1 MEEFLKVRNCKYLL
15 SLSKMELKSIIY
27 DSSEYSK
34 EGNTY
39 SWEVYHSQIIKYLKL
54 VISQNGEM
62 PMTYKYAKNRTEGR
76 QYSSDFGI
84 QNLQHKIRTFIIDDR
99 YSDYDVSNAHPKIM
113 LYLANLHNI
122 NVPQLKMYCDSRKE
136 TLEKYN
142 LTKREVLVALNSD
155 NMRTKNT
162 WLKLFLLENKECKE
176 QLLTFYPD
184 LTTDNKKNPLS
195 SKINFL
201 LCKIENEIIQLVVN
215 SLKTDQ
221 YTKMF
226 DGLLCIEK
234 LDVNILNDITRKYNV
249 EWVEKKHHNEIFIP
263 ENWKDPELVLEQ
275 EIKDSNL
282 MYAKLK
288 LEFEKENCFV
298 RSPLCYVS
306 RVGGEYVLY
315 SHEKFKILHQASP
328 LVKNDENKYIRFINK
343 WLLDEKKRT
352 YDLFEFEPYNKE
364 GPSKCTNKFNKFVPF
379 SFTKEYVEPDMDFIE
394 KYVNTLIYNLCGG
407 EKDAY
412 EYLLKYIASLIQ
424 YPSVQCEQA
433 VVMLGKEGVG
443 KDQLTFLIECM
454 LDNQNYSTKTS
465 DVDLLFGAFNSEAEH
480 KIMIQLNEASN
491 SSAVEYLEKFK
502 DKTTA
507 KYILINPKGVTPY
520 KTKNCM
526 RLFIAS
532 NNKKPVVLSEN
543 DRRFFVIKSTD
554 VLLQDR
560 VFFKAFTEGLADRE
574 IVGGVFHYFN
584 NMDLEG
590 FDTRKIPKTEI
601 KTNMILENRPPLICF
616 LQDFLDTIDPPS
628 CVYTKDQNWLLKK
641 TDFRKKY
648 IKYLGDSGLSVIGAT
663 ASKFNRD
670 VLEFKSIIE
679 ARCRLS
685 GSGNPQNCYEIN
697 RIDLYNL
704 LETEFPTTKIEEMD
718 SSGFSQG
725 FLIEDD
731 E

>member
-1 MEEFLKVRNCKYLL
+1 MQEFLKVRNCKYLL
-15 SLSKMELKSIIY
+15 SLSKMELKSIVY

-62 PMTYKYAKNRTEGR
+62 PMTYKFARNRTEGR

-99 YSDYDVSNAHPKIM
+99 YSDYDMSNAHPKIM

-122 NVPQLKMYCDSRKE
+122 NVPQLKMYCYSRKE

-176 QLLTFYPD
+176 RLLTFYPD

-201 LCKIENEIIQLVVN
+201 LCKIENEIIQLVIN

-221 YTKMF
+221 FTKMF
-226 DGLLCIEK
+226 DGILSIEK
-234 LDVNILNDITRKYNV
+234 LDVNILNDITKKFDV
-249 EWVEKKHHNEIFIP
+249 EWVEKKHANEIFIP
-263 ENWKDPELVLEQ
+263 ENWKDPELILEQ

-306 RVGGEYVLY
+306 LIGGEYILY

-328 LVKNDENKYIRFINK
+328 LVKNDENKYIRFITK

-379 SFTKEYVEPDMDFIE
+379 SFTKEYVEPDMDFID

-412 EYLLKYIASLIQ
+412 QYLLKYIASLIQ
-424 YPSVQCEQA
+424 FPSLQCEQA

-465 DVDLLFGAFNSEAEH
+465 DVDLLFGSFNSEAEH

-532 NNKKPVVLSEN
+532 NNKKPVILSEN
-543 DRRFFVIKSTD
+543 DRRFFVIKSTN
-554 VLLQDR
+554 VLLQDI
-560 VFFKAFTEGLADRE
+560 VFFKAFTDGLNDRD
-574 IVGGVFHYFN
+574 IVGGIFHYFN

-590 FDTRKIPKTEI
+590 FNTRTIPKTEI
-601 KTNMILENRPPLICF
+601 KKSMILENRPPLICF

-628 CVYTKDQNWLLKK
+628 CVYTKDHNWFLKK

-679 ARCRLS
+679 VRCRLS
-685 GSGNPQNCYEIN
+685 GSGNPQNCYEIS
-697 RIDLYNL
+697 RIGLYNL
-704 LETEFPTTKIEEMD
+704 LETEYPTTKIKEMD